1 MWVSRRGWRTCVRK
15 RCSRPEIDTT
25 ARTRSLASLG
35 LSDAVHGQALPE
47 LRVARLRLVP
57 IQALARAVL
66 ARPARRE
73 DGHRRARGGHLQVR
87 SSPSSGQRW
96 GRADAKTQVDLSQR
110 RCCEPPPYL
119 CDGLGA
125 ARPLAVGQPRSVA
138 GEDIDP
144 SCTGA
149 GAGAGELRYAGAAT
163 PTPSVSHSAVGARRT
178 ARVAGG

>member
-1 MWVSRRGWRTCVRK
+1 MGPG
-15 RCSRPEIDTT
+15 RCENAGGSQSASMLRATT
-25 ARTRSLASLG
+25 
-35 LSDAVHGQALPE
+35 
-47 LRVARLRLVP
+47 
-57 IQALARAVL
+57 
-66 ARPARRE
+66 
-73 DGHRRARGGHLQVR
+73 
-87 SSPSSGQRW
+87 
-96 GRADAKTQVDLSQR
+96 
-110 RCCEPPPYL
+110 YL

-125 ARPLAVGQPRSVA
+125 ARPFAVGQPRSVA